1 MIPGTGRNHPS
12 LKRSF
17 LFALQGLRTA
27 VASERNIRIMLGGA
41 CFAVIAGAILRIDAL
56 SWACV
61 IVCCGMVLVTELVNT
76 AIETIVDL
84 VSPEFHP
91 LAGRAKDVAAAASW
105 FASLTAVL
113 VGLIVFARAAL
124 MLLGVLH

>member
-1 MIPGTGRNHPS
+1 MTPGGARNHPS

-17 LFALQGLRTA
+17 LFALQGFRTA
-27 VASERNIRIMLGGA
+27 VMTERNIKLMLGGA
-41 CFAVIAGAILRIDAL
+41 LFAVVMGIILRIDAV

-61 IVCCGMVLVTELVNT
+61 VICIGCVLVTELINT
-76 AIETIVDL
+76 SIETIVDL

-105 FASLTAVL
+105 TMSLAAAIA
-113 VGLIVFARAAL
+113 GIIIYIRAFLIL
-124 MLLGVLH
+124 MGWV

>member
-1 MIPGTGRNHPS
+1 MIPGTNSNHPS

-17 LFALQGLRTA
+17 LFALQGMRIAFAT
-27 VASERNIRIMLGGA
+27 ERNIRIMLGGMV
-41 CFAVIAGAILRIDAL
+41 FAIVMGLLLRIDAIG
-56 SWACV
+56 WAV
-61 IVCCGMVLVTELVNT
+61 VAICCGMVLSTELVNT

-105 FASLTAVL
+105 VISLTAAVA
-113 VGLIVFARAAL
+113 GLIVYVRALVA
-124 MLLGVLH
+124 MFG